1 MFRNVEKT
9 NFKEKVLVNGN
20 DEYFLLFR
28 NIYFLKW
35 NLKNNKVFSRNA
47 FQLPLYYDT

>member
-1 MFRNVEKT
+1 MFRNVEIQISKKKFLWREIM
-9 NFKEKVLVNGN
+9 NI
-20 DEYFLLFR
+20 FLLFR
-28 NIYFLKW
+28 NIYILKW